1 MRTGGADPNGRFQF
15 IQMPAGEY
23 LGVAVESFEQGEEW
37 DPAFQQ
43 RVLPAARRFT
53 LKEGQTLTIE
63 LPYVE

>member
-1 MRTGGADPNGRFQF
+1 MRTGSADPNGRFQF
-15 IQMPAGEY
+15 IQLPAGEY